1 MLSFTLVLL
10 ISTAL
15 YSLMH
20 FLESIS
26 IMSNIAGKIT
36 GNTAQGKSLQHAIFV
51 LGRIF
56 LPVLLI
62 ILSFAIES
70 DIKIK
75 DFLLISTSLCIFA
88 FLSTLFALIYTNF
101 FQIFFQKV
109 IFFHE
114 KYDLPLSIAKA
125 LFNKDKISLENFDF
139 DFKLSDINLPQMIKS
154 TLGYFLLSVAFLVS
168 FSFAILYSEYRLTIS
183 QLTTILQGLGG
194 LIIVFYVDPLFSKKL
209 DERIESET
217 WKHNFYSIM
226 IGRLMAFFISSITF
240 VVAFYS

>member
-1 MLSFTLVLL
+1 
-10 ISTAL
+10 
-15 YSLMH
+15 
-20 FLESIS
+20 
-26 IMSNIAGKIT
+26 
-36 GNTAQGKSLQHAIFV
+36 
-51 LGRIF
+51 
-56 LPVLLI
+56 
-62 ILSFAIES
+62 
-70 DIKIK
+70 
-75 DFLLISTSLCIFA
+75 LISTSLCIFA